1 MAPPKPLNQDWES
14 VIGYIL
20 CCLLLGILL
29 PIMGMLYVDILV
41 AKHDAKMQIEK
52 MEKLRQQILKERE
65 DKK

>member
-1 MAPPKPLNQDWES
+1 
-14 VIGYIL
+14 
-20 CCLLLGILL
+20 
-29 PIMGMLYVDILV
+29 MGMLYVDILV